1 MIDIIN
7 PTEDQEQATVVDWA
21 NRTSGIDPRRGL
33 LLHVPN
39 GGARSPATGARMRR
53 LGVRPGVP
61 DLLLPVAVLPYHALW
76 IEMKRRRGGSLSPEQ
91 RAWIGALR
99 YEGCAVVV
107 ARGAD
112 EAIEAIEMY
121 LAGRLVCLQ

>member
-61 DLLLPVAVLPYHALW
+61 DLLLPVAVLP
-76 IEMKRRRGGSLSPEQ
+76 
-91 RAWIGALR
+91 
-99 YEGCAVVV
+99 
-107 ARGAD
+107 
-112 EAIEAIEMY
+112 
-121 LAGRLVCLQ
+121 